1 MSTRSVV
8 LAVILV
14 SLGIVFGVILIS
26 GLKGVG
32 VSFAVQ
38 DVTLGSQK
46 SLLKP
51 NATLRA
57 INEAYQEI
65 ARNVT
70 PTVVYITVKSDA
82 SGGKDEDEGGQFFHR
97 FFGPDFRM
105 PRRGPELGAGSG
117 VILTPDGYILTNNHV
132 VENAAANGIVV
143 RLLDTRDFQAR
154 LIGTDKYTDLAVIKV
169 DASDLPVAALGNSD
183 NVEVG
188 HVVFA
193 FGNPLGLSSTMT
205 QGIVSAL
212 GRQIRII
219 DDENTGY
226 GIENFIQ
233 TDAAV
238 NPGNSGGALVDIN
251 GTVVGINTAIATTN
265 ARYQGYSFAIP
276 MNLARKVA
284 TDLIKFGRVRRGFIG
299 VQIQSVDAVT
309 AKAAGLDKAQGVI
322 VQGVNKNSAG
332 EDAGIQL
339 GDIILSVDGREVNTA
354 NALQSI
360 VASRYPG
367 ETVTLKVYRNKRSIE
382 KKVILKPRDEA
393 EQTVASADEPRNRRA
408 TPEPAR
414 TSTAE
419 IATLGMTVKG
429 LDDRARKT
437 YDVEKG
443 VLVDAVEPLGPA
455 NSRGL
460 LQGDVILSVGDPP
473 RPVQSPDEF
482 KDEVGRLK
490 PGDAVMLRVK
500 GADKRVRFVAVE
512 KPR

>member
-1 MSTRSVV
+1 
-8 LAVILV
+8 
-14 SLGIVFGVILIS
+14 
-26 GLKGVG
+26 
-32 VSFAVQ
+32 
-38 DVTLGSQK
+38 
-46 SLLKP
+46 
-51 NATLRA
+51 
-57 INEAYQEI
+57 
-65 ARNVT
+65 
-70 PTVVYITVKSDA
+70 
-82 SGGKDEDEGGQFFHR
+82 
-97 FFGPDFRM
+97 M

-132 VENAAANGIVV
+132 VENAAANGITV

-169 DASDLPVAALGNSD
+169 DATDLPVAALGNSD

-284 TDLIKFGRVRRGFIG
+284 TDLIKFGKVRRGFIG

-322 VQGVNKNSAG
+322 VQGVNKKSAG
-332 EDAGIQL
+332 EGAGIQL

-367 ETVTLKVYRNKRSIE
+367 ETVTLKVFRNKRSIE
-382 KKVILKPRDEA
+382 KKVTLKPRDDE
-393 EQTVASADEPRNRRA
+393 EQTVAAADESGDRPA
-408 TPEPAR
+408 APEPAR
-414 TSTAE
+414 TTSAQ
-419 IATLGMTVKG
+419 IPSLGMSVKG
-429 LDDRARKT
+429 LDERARKT
-437 YDVEKG
+437 YDVERG

-455 NSRGL
+455 NTRGL
-460 LQGDVILSVGDPP
+460 LQGDVILSVGD
-473 RPVQSPDEF
+473 RNVQSPDDF
-482 KDEVGRLK
+482 KEEVGRLK